1 LTRNAIPATVSTI
14 FLILFCV
21 VFIGCGKSDR
31 SLPGGLQ
38 ARLSSD
44 VTNENVKLVRI
55 TGESLIRSDNGEIDD
70 RVRIASVIDGLR
82 RLVITEG
89 NRTESDN
96 QRDTLECHAEWDGLK
111 VSARTLRSNGIVIW
125 DVIDVELKS
134 EITENRLYSWRVQ
147 NMRLLL
153 PLELYNPHFELLQK
167 ALSERDISLT
177 GNYRLG
183 QNVWCEKLSV
193 KVWEQN

>member
-1 LTRNAIPATVSTI
+1 MTRNAIPATVSTI

-44 VTNENVKLVRI
+44 VTSENLKLVRI

-70 RVRIASVIDGLR
+70 RIRIAAVIDGLR
-82 RLVITEG
+82 ALVITES
-89 NRTESDN
+89 NWKESQN
-96 QRDTLECHAEWDGLK
+96 QRDTLECYAEWDGLK
-111 VSARTLRSNGIVIW
+111 VSARTLRSNGVVIW

-134 EITENRLYSWRVQ
+134 EITENQATSPDLDRFIV
-147 NMRLLL
+147 
-153 PLELYNPHFELLQK
+153 
-167 ALSERDISLT
+167 
-177 GNYRLG
+177 
-183 QNVWCEKLSV
+183 
-193 KVWEQN
+193 